1 MSLTSNTRN
10 KPDSLASPRVSQIL
24 LQITV
29 TICANHEKVMGEARR
44 LEREGIANIDERI
57 PTLILNVPDHRNEEM
72 VIAALARLMRKGFVT
87 DFKSNK

>member
-1 MSLTSNTRN
+1 MEVRM
-10 KPDSLASPRVSQIL
+10 

-29 TICANHEKVMGEARR
+29 TICANHKKVMEEARR
-44 LEREGIANIDERI
+44 LEREGIAKIDEHI

>member
-1 MSLTSNTRN
+1 M
-10 KPDSLASPRVSQIL
+10 

-44 LEREGIANIDERI
+44 LEREGIAKIDEHI
-57 PTLILNVPDHRNEEM
+57 PTLSLNVPDHRNEEM

-87 DFKSNK
+87 DFRSNK

>member
-1 MSLTSNTRN
+1 M
-10 KPDSLASPRVSQIL
+10 

-29 TICANHEKVMGEARR
+29 TICANHKKVMGEARR
-44 LEREGIANIDERI
+44 LEREGIAKFDEHI

-87 DFKSNK
+87 DFRSNK

>member
-1 MSLTSNTRN
+1 M
-10 KPDSLASPRVSQIL
+10 
-24 LQITV
+24 LQISV

-44 LEREGIANIDERI
+44 LEREGVAKIDEQI

-87 DFKSNK
+87 DFRSNK

>member
-1 MSLTSNTRN
+1 MTFE
-10 KPDSLASPRVSQIL
+10 VSAEMEVRM

-44 LEREGIANIDERI
+44 LEREGIAKIDEHI

-72 VIAALARLMRKGFVT
+72 VIAALARLTRKGFVT
-87 DFKSNK
+87 DFKSERVNK

>member
-1 MSLTSNTRN
+1 MTFE
-10 KPDSLASPRVSQIL
+10 VSAEMEVRM

-44 LEREGIANIDERI
+44 LEREGIAKIDEHI
-57 PTLILNVPDHRNEEM
+57 PTLILDVPDHRNEEM

-87 DFKSNK
+87 DFRSNK

>member
-1 MSLTSNTRN
+1 MIFE
-10 KPDSLASPRVSQIL
+10 VSAEMEVRM

-44 LEREGIANIDERI
+44 LEREGIAKIDEHI

>member
-1 MSLTSNTRN
+1 MTFE
-10 KPDSLASPRVSQIL
+10 VSAEMEVRM

-44 LEREGIANIDERI
+44 LEREGVAKIDEHI
-57 PTLILNVPDHRNEEM
+57 PTLILDVPDHRNEEM